1 MKCPKCNNDLFRGQ
15 FICDRCGAIVTEVTR
30 SEVKK
35 EEVKEKKNG
44 K

>member
-15 FICDRCGAIVTEVTR
+15 FICDRCGAIVKDDTEV
-30 SEVKK
+30 K
-35 EEVKEKKNG
+35 EEKEKKNG